1 MILNV
6 HPGSDFPKLV
16 AAAVTPKTMKHQTMT
31 LKLSSLVRS
40 LTSILFACSLFSV
53 SSAQSV
59 KNQFD
64 IGLANGSVVRIRVCS
79 DHIFH
84 IRVSTD
90 GQFSESLMEHYGI
103 LKADWDDADASLKT
117 QKGRQVITTNSCQL
131 VVNTNNG
138 GISVA
143 NVKGETLI
151 NRIAVTDLKSDL
163 CTELAKSLNSYFGKP
178 KTGGEIIGS
187 GKGPDEN
194 TAIDEVG
201 DMTGSRVLEFS
212 LNADERLYGGG
223 NTSRNNIQHRGTA
236 LRMWATYQKTEI
248 PMPFI
253 MSSAGWGVFNNTTAK
268 NYFDIGRF
276 RKDNLLIYNTD
287 GSADF
292 YLMLGNSMPDIINHY
307 TTITG
312 KPYLLPMWGYG
323 LAFGGNMMENQFD
336 IMNDAVQFRDRKIPC
351 DIFWLEPQWM
361 SKRYDFSTAKNWN
374 LDKFPAE
381 PYWKVKQ
388 YPKYEDRN
396 LFISKL
402 HGMGFKLALW
412 LCIDHDMSIA
422 EEDRLA
428 EKSGKPQSG
437 QEHWFDHL
445 THFIDQG
452 VDGFKLDPAHTLDEH
467 PDKKYY
473 NGYTDKEM
481 HNLNQI
487 LLQKQMEQTFREHKG
502 IRSFHH
508 YCGGYSGTQ
517 HWGVSTSGD
526 NGGGRDALFDQLNL
540 GLSGFMNTSADVL
553 SGVTDNKAGLHLGF
567 FLPWIQVNSW
577 YNLLHPWY
585 MTPEDKETFSYYSQL
600 RNSLFPY
607 IYSAALEGSQTGMPI
622 LRAMPLVFPDD
633 REVDNMIY
641 QYMFGENLLVGV
653 FSDSIY
659 LPEGNWTNYWTGE
672 KASGG
677 KKIDCKAPPRRGG
690 PLFIR
695 AGAIIPY
702 QKPMQYIGERPADTL
717 IVKVYPENESTYSL
731 YEDDGLSYDYEKG
744 AFAVTRFECTDSPK
758 ETELTIFPAKGFY
771 KGMHASRTYELEIN
785 IPVKPSGVLINGRP
799 DSGWRYDSGKLMLTI
814 SRSNTK
820 EKQTIKIVK

>member
-1 MILNV
+1 MQIKSTILYLFF
-6 HPGSDFPKLV
+6 SLF
-16 AAAVTPKTMKHQTMT
+16 A
-31 LKLSSLVRS
+31 LSS
-40 LTSILFACSLFSV
+40 F
-53 SSAQSV
+53 AQSA
-59 KNQFD
+59 KDQFD
-64 IGLANGSVVRIRVCS
+64 VKLANRSIVRIQVCSDQIFRIRVS
-79 DHIFH
+79 ADNRFPE
-84 IRVSTD
+84 T
-90 GQFSESLMEHYGI
+90 LMERYGI
-103 LKADWDDADASLKT
+103 LKTGWDVSDARLKT
-117 QKGRQVITTNSCQL
+117 EKGKQL
-131 VVNTNNG
+131 IATNNYQIEINPG
-138 GISVA
+138 TGEISVVDA
-143 NVKGETLI
+143 KGKTLI
-151 NRIAVTDLKSDL
+151 NRISVVDSNNTL
-163 CTELAKSLNSYFGKP
+163 CTELANSLNAYFGKP
-178 KTGGEIIGS
+178 QTGAEIIGS
-187 GKGPDEN
+187 NKGPAANNEL
-194 TAIDEVG
+194 DEVG
-201 DMTGSRVLEFS
+201 DVLKSSVIEFS

-223 NTSRNNIQHRGTA
+223 NTSRSNIQHRGTA

-248 PMPFI
+248 PMPFM
-253 MSSAGWGVFNNTTAK
+253 MSTGGWGIFDNTTAK

-276 RKDNLLIYNTD
+276 QKDKLLIYNTD
-287 GSADF
+287 GSVDF
-292 YLMLGNSMPDIINHY
+292 YLMLGNSLPEIINQY

-312 KPYLLPMWGYG
+312 KPYLMPKWGYG
-323 LAFGGNMMENQFD
+323 LAFGGTMMENQLD
-336 IMNDAVQFRDRKIPC
+336 IMNDAVQFRDGKFPC

-361 SKRYDFSTAKNWN
+361 SKRYDFSTSKNWN
-374 LDKFPAE
+374 LEKFPAE

-396 LFISKL
+396 LFIARL

-428 EKSGKPQSG
+428 AKNGKPQSG

-445 THFIDQG
+445 TNFIDQG

-467 PDKKYY
+467 PGMKYY

-481 HNLNQI
+481 HNLNQV

-540 GLSGFMNTSADVL
+540 GLSGFLNTSADVL
-553 SGVTDNKAGLHLGF
+553 SGVTDNKAGMHLGF

-585 MTPEDKETFSYYSQL
+585 MCPDEKETFRYYAQL

-622 LRAMPLVFPDD
+622 LRAMPLAFPDD
-633 REVDNMIY
+633 RKVDNMIY

-672 KASGG
+672 KVSGG
-677 KKIDCKAPPRRGG
+677 KTVYCKAPAKRGG

-695 AGAIIPY
+695 GGAIIPY
-702 QKPMQYIGERPADTL
+702 QKPMQYIGELATDTL
-717 IVKVYPENESTYSL
+717 IVRVYPEKKSSYTL
-731 YEDDGLSYDYEKG
+731 WEDDGMTYDYEEGK
-744 AFAVTRFECTDSPK
+744 FAKTRFESADSEK
-758 ETELTIFPAKGFY
+758 ETEFTIVAAGGTY
-771 KGMHASRTYELEIN
+771 NGMYQSRTYELEIT
-785 IPVKPSGVLINGRP
+785 IPEKPARVLVNEMEI
-799 DSGWRYDSGKLMLTI
+799 SGWKYDSDKVMFTV
-814 SRSNTK
+814 SQNNVR

>member
-1 MILNV
+1 MTSKFV
-6 HPGSDFPKLV
+6 FM
-16 AAAVTPKTMKHQTMT
+16 TKTLAST
-31 LKLSSLVRS
+31 LLFSLFF
-40 LTSILFACSLFSV
+40 LTSFAQSGEELFNIQLDNKTSVRVQACSDQIF
-53 SSAQSV
+53 
-59 KNQFD
+59 
-64 IGLANGSVVRIRVCS
+64 RIRIS
-79 DHIFH
+79 A
-84 IRVSTD
+84 D
-90 GQFSESLMEHYGI
+90 GQFPETLMERYGI
-103 LKADWDDADASLKT
+103 LKTDWKAPETKLKT
-117 QKGRQVITTNSCQL
+117 GKGKQVIVTANYQL
-131 VVNTNNG
+131 EVNPKTG
-138 GISVA
+138 EISVTDA
-143 NVKGETLI
+143 KGKTLI
-151 NRIAVTDLKSDL
+151 NRISVIDSKNSL
-163 CTELAKSLNSYFGKP
+163 CTELASSLNTYFGKP
-178 KTGGEIIGS
+178 KTGAGIIGS
-187 GKGPDEN
+187 NKGPAEN
-194 TAIDEVG
+194 KDTDEVG
-201 DMTGSRVLEFS
+201 DVSKSRVIGFP
-212 LNADERLYGGG
+212 LNAGERLYGGG

-248 PMPFI
+248 PMPFM
-253 MSSAGWGVFNNTTAK
+253 MSSSGWGVFNNTTAK

-276 RKDNLLIYNTD
+276 QKDKLLIYNTD

-292 YLMLGNSMPDIINHY
+292 YLMLGSSMPDIINLY

-312 KPYLLPMWGYG
+312 KPYLMPKWGYG
-323 LAFGGNMMENQFD
+323 LAFGGTMMEDQLD
-336 IMNDAVQFRDRKIPC
+336 IMNDAVKFRDGMIPC

-361 SKRYDFSTAKNWN
+361 SKRYDFSTAKSWN

-381 PYWKVKQ
+381 PFWKVKQ
-388 YPKYEDRN
+388 YPKYEDPG
-396 LFISKL
+396 LFIGKL
-402 HGMGFKLALW
+402 HGMGFKMALW

-428 EKSGKPQSG
+428 QKDGKPQSG

-452 VDGFKLDPAHTLDEH
+452 IDGFKLDPAHTLDDQH
-467 PDKKYY
+467 PGMKYY

-487 LLQKQMEQTFREHKG
+487 LLQKQMELTFREHKG

-540 GLSGFMNTSADVL
+540 GLSGYVNTSADVL
-553 SGVTDNKAGLHLGF
+553 TDVTDNIAGMHLGF

-585 MTPEDKETFSYYSQL
+585 MCPDEKEAFRYYAQL

-633 REVDNMIY
+633 RKVDNLIY

-672 KASGG
+672 KVLGG
-677 KKIDCKAPPRRGG
+677 KTVNCKAPAKRGG

-695 AGAIIPY
+695 EGAIIPY
-702 QKPMQYIGERPADTL
+702 QKLMHYIGELPTDTL
-717 IVKVYPENESTYSL
+717 IVRVSPEKKSAYTL
-731 YEDDGLSYDYEKG
+731 WEDDGLSYDYEKG
-744 AFAVTRFECTDSPK
+744 MFAKTRFECTDSAN
-758 ETELTIFPAKGFY
+758 ETQFTIFATEGTY
-771 KGMHASRTYELEIN
+771 KGIYPSRTYELEIN
-785 IPVKPSGVLINGRP
+785 IPGKPARVLINGKET
-799 DSGWRYDSGKLMLTI
+799 SNWKYDPGKVMLTV
-814 SRSNTK
+814 SQNNVR

>member
-1 MILNV
+1 
-6 HPGSDFPKLV
+6 
-16 AAAVTPKTMKHQTMT
+16 MT
-31 LKLSSLVRS
+31 SKFTFLTKSLAS
-40 LTSILFACSLFSV
+40 TLLFTLLFFTSF
-53 SSAQSV
+53 AQSGE
-59 KNQFD
+59 KLFNIQLD
-64 IGLANGSVVRIRVCS
+64 NKTTVRIQACS
-79 DHIFH
+79 DHIFR
-84 IRVSTD
+84 IRVSA
-90 GQFSESLMEHYGI
+90 GNQFPENLMERYGI
-103 LKADWDDADASLKT
+103 LKTDWNTPEAKLKT
-117 QKGRQVITTNSCQL
+117 EKGKQVIATTNYQL
-131 VVNTNNG
+131 VVNPKTG
-138 GISVA
+138 EISVTDT
-143 NVKGETLI
+143 KGKALI
-151 NRIAVTDLKSDL
+151 NRISVIDSKNSL
-163 CTELAKSLNSYFGKP
+163 CAELANSLNTYFGKP
-178 KTGGEIIGS
+178 KTGAEIIGS
-187 GKGPDEN
+187 NKGPAEN
-194 TAIDEVG
+194 KELDEVG
-201 DMTGSRVLEFS
+201 DISKGCVLNFS
-212 LNADERLYGGG
+212 LNADERLYGAG
-223 NTSRNNIQHRGTA
+223 NTSRSNIQHRGTA

-248 PMPFI
+248 PMPFT
-253 MSSAGWGVFNNTTAK
+253 MSTGGWGVFNNTTAK
-268 NYFDIGRF
+268 NYFDFGRF
-276 RKDNLLIYNTD
+276 QKDKLLIYNTD
-287 GSADF
+287 GSVDF
-292 YLMLGNSMPDIINHY
+292 YLMLGNSLPEIINLY

-312 KPYLLPMWGYG
+312 KPYLMPKWGYG
-323 LAFGGNMMENQFD
+323 LAFGGTMMENQLD
-336 IMNDAVQFRDRKIPC
+336 IMNDAVQFRNENIPC

-396 LFISKL
+396 LFIAKL

-428 EKSGKPQSG
+428 VKNGKPQSG

-445 THFIDQG
+445 TNFMDQG
-452 VDGFKLDPAHTLDEH
+452 VDGFKLDPAHTLDDH
-467 PDKKYY
+467 PDMKYY

-585 MTPEDKETFSYYSQL
+585 MRPDEKETFRYYSQL
-600 RNSLFPY
+600 RNSLSPY

-622 LRAMPLVFPDD
+622 LRAMPLAFPDD
-633 REVDNMIY
+633 RKVDNMIY
-641 QYMFGENLLVGV
+641 QYMFGDNLLVGV

-659 LPEGNWTNYWTGE
+659 LPKGTWTNYWTGE
-672 KASGG
+672 KVSGG
-677 KKIDCKAPPRRGG
+677 KTVYCKAPAKRGG

-695 AGAIIPY
+695 EGAIIPY
-702 QKPMQYIGERPADTL
+702 QKPMQYVGELPTDTL
-717 IVKVYPENESTYSL
+717 IVRVYPEKKSAYTL
-731 YEDDGLSYDYEKG
+731 WEDDGLSYDYEKG
-744 AFAVTRFECTDSPK
+744 MFAKTRFECADSDK
-758 ETELTIFPAKGFY
+758 ETEFTVFATEGTY
-771 KGMHASRTYELEIN
+771 NGMYQSRTYELEIN
-785 IPVKPSGVLINGRP
+785 IPEKPTQILINGKP
-799 DSGWRYDSGKLMLTI
+799 NSSWKYDLGKVMLTV
-814 SRSNTK
+814 SQGNVRK
-820 EKQTIKIVK
+820 KQTIKIVK